1 MRDEWNAQ
9 HNLRVGLETAR
20 SSVHELAHQI
30 RDRVYSYDRLSR
42 AGSKDSETEKASDIK
57 WSLYELQ
64 SLAENYEERIELLQN
79 DVEDL
84 LEKLEEID

>member
-20 SSVHELAHQI
+20 SSIHELINQL
-30 RDRVYSYDRLSR
+30 RERQYGLDRQVSATSDKREAAYAD
-42 AGSKDSETEKASDIK
+42 DIK
-57 WSLYELQ
+57 WKLYELQ
-64 SLAENYEERIELLQN
+64 SLTENYEERIELLQN